1 MEINP
6 QQRFFRFLSSR
17 AGSTWLDEREE
28 EARRRSLDAIAAA
41 RCKLRD
47 LENATRSMTIG
58 SGVQKIGVYET
69 GDPAYRHYSTLP
81 SINRKLAA
89 IREARREIEAI
100 KPGDDAE
107 LAIEALLAG
116 VDQCQILT
124 EEV

>member
-6 QQRFFRFLSSR
+6 QHRFFRFLSSR

-28 EARRRSLDAIAAA
+28 EARRRSLDAIEAA
-41 RCKLRD
+41 RRRLRD
-47 LENATRSMTIG
+47 LANKTRGLSIG
-58 SGVQKIGVYET
+58 NGQKVVGHYIDGSPQYK
-69 GDPAYRHYSTLP
+69 YYSTLP
-81 SINRKLAA
+81 SINRRLAA
-89 IREARREIEAI
+89 IAAAQREIEAI

-116 VDQCQILT
+116 VDQVQIVT